1 MEPRRNVNEEKNAE
15 TGMGVERKDGVQ
27 VEKEIVIKRS
37 AQELYRFWRNLEN
50 LPRFMHHLKSVRDGQ
65 RIDVGFGACFVLPR
79 ETLDGSEAD
88 VITALTKA
96 VEGSSRYWQS
106 LPDSDVRNAGSV
118 QFLPSGNNTLVRVVL
133 RYDPPAG
140 KVGEVVSKLLGENPG
155 HEVEQDLQRL
165 QSELERADSSAR
177 RAA

>member
-1 MEPRRNVNEEKNAE
+1 MEPRRNVNEVKNAE

-27 VEKEIVIKRS
+27 VEKEIVINRT

-50 LPRFMHHLKSVRDGQ
+50 LPLFMHHLKSVRVLDEKRSHWVARGPLGKEVQ
-65 RIDVGFGACFVLPR
+65 WEAEIVNDVPNERIG
-79 ETLDGSEAD
+79 
-88 VITALTKA
+88 
-96 VEGSSRYWQS
+96 WQS

-118 QFLPSGNNTLVRVVL
+118 QFIPSGNNSTLVRVVL

-140 KVGEVVSKLLGENPG
+140 KLGEVVSKLLGENPG
-155 HEVEQDLQRL
+155 HEVEEDLKRL
-165 QSELERADSSAR
+165 QSELERAGSTAR

>member
-27 VEKEIVIKRS
+27 VEKEIVINRS

-50 LPRFMHHLKSVRDGQ
+50 LPRFMHHLKSVRVLDEKHSHWVARGPLGKEVQ
-65 RIDVGFGACFVLPR
+65 WEAEIVNDVPNERIG
-79 ETLDGSEAD
+79 
-88 VITALTKA
+88 
-96 VEGSSRYWQS
+96 WQS

-118 QFLPSGNNTLVRVVL
+118 QFIPSGNNSTLVRVVL

-140 KVGEVVSKLLGENPG
+140 KLGEVVSKLLGESPG
-155 HEVEQDLQRL
+155 HEVEEDLKRL
-165 QSELERADSSAR
+165 QSELERAGSTAR